1 MNIKCR
7 FIFTLILIT
16 ILLVSAGS
24 AWALTAS
31 NTQIINQASLSYN
44 DGISVK
50 TVNAL
55 PVVVTVTLL
64 PGTPTIAKGPD
75 QTTPYTAPNTPLTNT
90 FTITASNTNGP
101 DNYSL
106 TPAITATT
114 NATGASVTLF
124 SPSSP
129 VKLGA
134 TVVLSGSTA
143 TVLNVPSDGNLPNAP
158 TYNSDGEVN
167 GIAVGDWIVLNGD
180 TANPRQVTAITDP
193 AAGTATIT
201 VGSAFASAPAVGQLV
216 AEQKTVTVTVDSGTI
231 TTVGQ
236 NIVITKH
243 LTIASTT
250 DPTNTAV
257 STDITDTYTSGLAT
271 LTKYVRNVTAVPTMT
286 GTGTKYTYNA
296 VDYWPAGITAK
307 PGTITPPTAGDTLE
321 YLLVATNSGTGAVLA
336 STINDNLPTAYV
348 TLKTGVYFGKDITY
362 VNETGTASFLTAIAG
377 DDAATYASPLLTV
390 NVGTGATSAVVG
402 GGGTIA
408 AGTTVRVLYQ
418 VTVNP

>member
-90 FTITASNTNGP
+90 FTITASN
-101 DNYSL
+101 
-106 TPAITATT
+106 
-114 NATGASVTLF
+114 
-124 SPSSP
+124 
-129 VKLGA
+129 
-134 TVVLSGSTA
+134 TA

-250 DPTNTAV
+250 DPTKTAV